1 MNCNDL
7 LDRFYEYTGD
17 EELPLLL
24 RVRLGVH
31 CFFCPQCAQELE
43 RFEVS
48 RDLLRNDFFPP
59 APDFEDQVMAQ
70 ISREADET
78 DEAWHPA
85 FQESAAGVSFRSWVI
100 AGLVMLVSL
109 STSFFGGDF
118 VRVSRSL
125 GSSFLLPVGLTI
137 GVVLTGYGALFIG
150 SHLKELSDR
159 FGLH

>member
-7 LDRFYEYTGD
+7 LDRVYEYAGD

-24 RVRLGVH
+24 RIHLGVH

-70 ISREADET
+70 INREADEME
-78 DEAWHPA
+78 EAG
-85 FQESAAGVSFRSWVI
+85 QDIAGVSFRNWVI

-150 SHLKELSDR
+150 SHLKELSNR

>member
-7 LDRFYEYTGD
+7 LDRVYEYAGD
-17 EELPLLL
+17 ESIPLLL
-24 RVRLGVH
+24 RIRLGVH

-59 APDFEDQVMAQ
+59 APDFEDQVMAK
-70 ISREADET
+70 INREADEME
-78 DEAWHPA
+78 EAG
-85 FQESAAGVSFRSWVI
+85 QDTAGVSFRSWVI

-118 VRVSRSL
+118 VRVAGSL

>member
-7 LDRFYEYTGD
+7 LDRVYEYAGD
-17 EELPLLL
+17 EQIPLPL
-24 RVRLGVH
+24 RIRLGIH

-48 RDLLRNDFFPP
+48 RDILRNDFFPP

-70 ISREADET
+70 IFKEADET
-78 DEAWHPA
+78 DDAWRSA
-85 FQESAAGVSFRSWVI
+85 FHESAAGVSFRGWVI

-109 STSFFGGDF
+109 STSFFGMDF
-118 VRVSRSL
+118 VRVAQSH
-125 GSSFLLPVGLTI
+125 GSSFLIPVGITI